1 MHHLLIALENVLL
14 SLCHYIRVHLHATD
28 QSALQNGVTM
38 DVLKKFSAEPE
49 VEGSGGRL
57 YQEPKTPETP
67 GGIARETH

>member
-1 MHHLLIALENVLL
+1 MHL
-14 SLCHYIRVHLHATD
+14 RATD

-38 DVLKKFSAEPE
+38 DLLKKFSAESE

-57 YQEPKTPETP
+57 GQEPKRPEIP